1 MTMDKKWLIVLAAV
15 GIHIS
20 IGAVYAWS
28 VFTNPI
34 MEYLGASLKE
44 VQFAFSIAILFLGFS
59 ASFLGKYVEKHG
71 SKKAGL
77 LSACFYGIGMI
88 GTGLAIYVKSLWLL
102 YLFYGVI
109 GGIGIGVG
117 YITPVSTLVK
127 WFPKQRGL
135 ATGLAIM
142 GFGFAALFAGPVIQH
157 LMTIMPLYL
166 VPVVMGV
173 IYITIM
179 VISALQFCLP
189 TDYHEH
195 KSKHILHTG
204 VTASEAIRTKRFK
217 AMWAILFINIFCGIA
232 IISIAS
238 PLAQEFVGMS
248 VTGAAAMVGIMGL
261 FNGAGRLGWSA
272 FSDYIGR
279 PCTYVLFFV
288 IQIVGF
294 YALSLTQEQIIF
306 TGLIYL
312 VMTCY
317 GGGFSA
323 MPAYLSDVF
332 GVKALSAIHGHILT
346 AWGMAGLLA
355 PLFTA
360 WLKEM
365 TSSYGDVLNV
375 FIIFYC
381 VALVIAVGLFKV
393 RHVPLKTY
401 KKERKTA

>member
-1 MTMDKKWLIVLAAV
+1 MDKKWLIVLAAV

-34 MEYLGASLKE
+34 MEHLGVSLKE

-77 LSACFYGIGMI
+77 VSACFYGIGMM
-88 GTGLAIYVKSLWLL
+88 GTGLAIYLKSLWLL

-157 LMTIMPLYL
+157 LMTILPLHF
-166 VPVVMGV
+166 VPVAMGALYIVVMV
-173 IYITIM
+173 S
-179 VISALQFCLP
+179 SALQFSLP
-189 TDYHEH
+189 KEYREK
-195 KSKHILHTG
+195 KSGRVLLTG
-204 VTASEAIRTKRFK
+204 VTAKEAVATKRFK
-217 AMWAILFINIFCGIA
+217 AMWLVLFINIFCGIA

-238 PLAQEFVGMS
+238 PLAQELIGMS
-248 VTGAAAMVGIMGL
+248 AAGAAAMVGIMGL

-279 PCTYVLFFV
+279 PFTYVLFFL

-294 YALSLTQEQIIF
+294 YTLSMTKEQIIF

-323 MPAYLSDVF
+323 MPAYLSDIF

-346 AWGMAGLLA
+346 AWAMAGLLA

-360 WLKEM
+360 WVKEM
-365 TSSYGDVLNV
+365 TSSYADVLNI
-375 FIIFYC
+375 FIGFYFIG
-381 VALVIAVGLFKV
+381 LIIAAGLFKV
-393 RHVPLKTY
+393 RHVPLKVY
-401 KKERKTA
+401 QKETKAA

>member
-1 MTMDKKWLIVLAAV
+1 MMDKKWLIVLAAV

-34 MEYLGASLKE
+34 MQHLGVSLKE

-77 LSACFYGIGMI
+77 LSACFYGIGMM

-109 GGIGIGVG
+109 GGIGLGVG

-142 GFGFAALFAGPVIQH
+142 GFGFAALFAGPVIQY
-157 LMTIMPLYL
+157 LMTILPLHL
-166 VPVVMGV
+166 VPVAMGALYIVVMV
-173 IYITIM
+173 T
-179 VISALQFCLP
+179 SALQFSLP
-189 TDYHEH
+189 KEYREK
-195 KSKHILHTG
+195 KSGRVLLTG
-204 VTASEAIRTKRFK
+204 VTAKEAVATKRFK
-217 AMWAILFINIFCGIA
+217 AMWLVLFINIFCGIA

-238 PLAQEFVGMS
+238 PLAQELIGMS
-248 VTGAAAMVGIMGL
+248 ATGAAAMVGIMGL

-279 PCTYVLFFV
+279 PFTYVLFFL

-294 YALSLTQEQIIF
+294 YALSMTKEQIIF

-346 AWGMAGLLA
+346 AWAMAGLLA

-360 WLKEM
+360 WIKEM
-365 TSSYGDVLNV
+365 TSSYSDVLNIFIGFYFIG
-375 FIIFYC
+375 FII
-381 VALVIAVGLFKV
+381 AAGLFKV
-393 RHVPLKTY
+393 RHAPLKAY
-401 KKERKTA
+401 QKETKAA

>member
-1 MTMDKKWLIVLAAV
+1 MMDKKWLIVLAAV

-34 MEYLGASLKE
+34 MQHLGVSLKE

-77 LSACFYGIGMI
+77 LSACFYGIGMM

-109 GGIGIGVG
+109 GGIGLGVG

-142 GFGFAALFAGPVIQH
+142 GFGFAALFAGPVIQY
-157 LMTIMPLYL
+157 LMTILPLHL
-166 VPVVMGV
+166 VPVAMGALYIVVMV
-173 IYITIM
+173 T
-179 VISALQFCLP
+179 SALQFSLP
-189 TDYHEH
+189 KEYREK
-195 KSKHILHTG
+195 KSGRVLLTG
-204 VTASEAIRTKRFK
+204 VTAKEAVATKRFK
-217 AMWAILFINIFCGIA
+217 AMWLVLFINIFCGIA

-238 PLAQEFVGMS
+238 PLAQELIGMS
-248 VTGAAAMVGIMGL
+248 ATGAAAMVGIMGL

-279 PCTYVLFFV
+279 PFTYVLFFL

-294 YALSLTQEQIIF
+294 YALSMTKEQIIF

-346 AWGMAGLLA
+346 AWAMAGLLA

-360 WLKEM
+360 WIKEM
-365 TSSYGDVLNV
+365 TSSYSDVLNIFIGFYFIG
-375 FIIFYC
+375 FII
-381 VALVIAVGLFKV
+381 AAGLFKV
-393 RHVPLKTY
+393 RHAPLKAY
-401 KKERKTA
+401 QKEAKAA

>member
-1 MTMDKKWLIVLAAV
+1 MDKKWLIVLAAV

-34 MEYLGASLKE
+34 MQHLGVSLKE

-77 LSACFYGIGMI
+77 LSACFYGIGMM

-109 GGIGIGVG
+109 GGIGLGVG

-142 GFGFAALFAGPVIQH
+142 GFGFAALFAGPVIQY
-157 LMTIMPLYL
+157 LMTILPLHL
-166 VPVVMGV
+166 VPVAMGALYIVVMV
-173 IYITIM
+173 T
-179 VISALQFCLP
+179 SALQFSLP
-189 TDYHEH
+189 KEYREK
-195 KSKHILHTG
+195 KSGRVLLTG
-204 VTASEAIRTKRFK
+204 VTAKEAVATKRFK
-217 AMWAILFINIFCGIA
+217 AMWLVLFINIFCGIA

-238 PLAQEFVGMS
+238 PLAQELIGMS
-248 VTGAAAMVGIMGL
+248 ATGAAAMVGIMGL

-279 PCTYVLFFV
+279 PFTYVLFFL

-294 YALSLTQEQIIF
+294 YALSMTKEQIIF

-346 AWGMAGLLA
+346 AWAMAGLLA

-360 WLKEM
+360 WIKEM
-365 TSSYGDVLNV
+365 TSSYSDVLNIFIGFYFIG
-375 FIIFYC
+375 FII
-381 VALVIAVGLFKV
+381 AAGLFKV
-393 RHVPLKTY
+393 RHAPLKAY
-401 KKERKTA
+401 KKEAKAA

>member
-1 MTMDKKWLIVLAAV
+1 MMDKKWLIVLAAV

-34 MEYLGASLKE
+34 MQHLGVSLKE

-77 LSACFYGIGMI
+77 LSACFYGIGMM

-109 GGIGIGVG
+109 GGIGLGVG

-142 GFGFAALFAGPVIQH
+142 GFGFAALFAGPVIQY
-157 LMTIMPLYL
+157 LMTILPLHL
-166 VPVVMGV
+166 VPVAMGALYIVVMV
-173 IYITIM
+173 T
-179 VISALQFCLP
+179 SALQFSLP
-189 TDYHEH
+189 KEYREK
-195 KSKHILHTG
+195 KSGRVLLTG
-204 VTASEAIRTKRFK
+204 VTAKEAVATKRFK
-217 AMWAILFINIFCGIA
+217 AMWLVLFINIFCGIA

-238 PLAQEFVGMS
+238 PLAQELIGMS
-248 VTGAAAMVGIMGL
+248 ATGAAAMVGIMGL

-279 PCTYVLFFV
+279 PFTYVLFFL

-294 YALSLTQEQIIF
+294 YALSMTKEQIIF

-346 AWGMAGLLA
+346 AWAMAGLLA

-360 WLKEM
+360 WIKEM
-365 TSSYGDVLNV
+365 TSSYSDVLNIFIGFYFIG
-375 FIIFYC
+375 FII
-381 VALVIAVGLFKV
+381 AAGLFKV
-393 RHVPLKTY
+393 RHAPLKAY
-401 KKERKTA
+401 KKEAKAA